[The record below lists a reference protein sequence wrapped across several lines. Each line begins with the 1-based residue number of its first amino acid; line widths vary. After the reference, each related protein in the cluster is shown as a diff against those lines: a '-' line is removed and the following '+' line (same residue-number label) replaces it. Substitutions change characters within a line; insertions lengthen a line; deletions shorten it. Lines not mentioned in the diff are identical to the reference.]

1 MAEVIEDP
9 KKKKASFGDAAA
21 AAADPGI
28 TQLSVGKPGDFPV
41 NPDGTPMQ
49 KMAAGALPPAALPPA
64 APAYVPGSLPKIG
77 QEVPVAPG
85 VQQGLANQTA
95 MYVAGAQ
102 AANPQAA
109 TQSPIERPPAF
120 STSTLAAPSA
130 PAQPQS
136 DYARQMS
143 ELGGFLGAIPGA
155 AAKWVTNA
163 PGGGGVLASN
173 TNAPAQAPAP
183 AQNPALTG
191 VRMNEVTDPR
201 SLLYPGRQ
209 DPAQVAATVAP
220 MADPMSTPPA
230 PTPIAAG
237 AVKTQGQM
245 NMEADLRSAE
255 AMKAERLAAE
265 GRAPQA
271 VVTHSGNDWQARN
284 NLRNLEVSASSM
296 TARPQDVQAYANAQK
311 HDTSLQGGSTT
322 ADVANLAAAN
332 RHDEINSIAQ
342 VANARTAQQGQQFGA
357 SHELATQRL
366 ALDNRKAD
374 IADTGA
380 QMDNATKKQLQD
392 LNAQILKETDPA
404 KLAVLQEKA
413 QTLTGKHQR
422 PDPANRDVYGAIAGG
437 TDAMGNKTDPIIYN
451 KQTGERAG
459 AQGPVATPKVDE
471 VRGGYKFK
479 GGNPADQKNWE
490 KV

>member
-49 KMAAGALPPAALPPA
+49 KMAAPTFGAVAPAPVQPIGSPVAAFAPGTRAVMSGFGEDAKALAEQGKYGAVVGQLGRAVSAMPIAMADDLLGPAIGMAKPLLQGGANAIKTFVTGDNTQANVGLTKPADTQKVIPGAGDATMPGNDPARFMAPAQSDAPLPA
-64 APAYVPGSLPKIG
+64 APNPTAVLQSGVPP
-77 QEVPVAPG
+77 VP
-85 VQQGLANQTA
+85 
-95 MYVAGAQ
+95 
-102 AANPQAA
+102 
-109 TQSPIERPPAF
+109 
-120 STSTLAAPSA
+120 
-130 PAQPQS
+130 
-136 DYARQMS
+136 
-143 ELGGFLGAIPGA
+143 
-155 AAKWVTNA
+155 
-163 PGGGGVLASN
+163 
-173 TNAPAQAPAP
+173 
-183 AQNPALTG
+183 
-191 VRMNEVTDPR
+191 
-201 SLLYPGRQ
+201 
-209 DPAQVAATVAP
+209 
-220 MADPMSTPPA
+220 
-230 PTPIAAG
+230 AG
-237 AVKTQGQM
+237 AVQTQGQM
-245 NMEADLRSAE
+245 NMEADLKSAE

-284 NLRNLEVSASSM
+284 NLRNLEVSASSI
-296 TARPQDVQAYANAQK
+296 TAKPKDLMAYEAAVK
-311 HDTSLQGGSTT
+311 HDTNLQGGSTT

-332 RHDEINSIAQ
+332 RHNEINSIAQ

-413 QTLTGKHQR
+413 QTLTGKYQR
-422 PDPANRDVYGAIAGG
+422 PDPAARDVYGAIAGG

-451 KQTGERAG
+451 KQTGQVMRGQQQSAPGDVASPKSKAEYDALPKG
-459 AQGPVATPKVDE
+459 AQYMKDGVLKTKA
-471 VRGGYKFK
+471 
-479 GGNPADQKNWE
+479 
-490 KV
+490 